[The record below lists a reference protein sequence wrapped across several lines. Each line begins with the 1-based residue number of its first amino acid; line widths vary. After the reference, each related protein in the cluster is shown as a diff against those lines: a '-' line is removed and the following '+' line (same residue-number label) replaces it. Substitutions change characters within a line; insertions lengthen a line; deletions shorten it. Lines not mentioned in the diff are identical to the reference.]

1 VIPTA
6 ALIWA
11 AVAGV
16 ALALVVLGLLPS
28 RPVLGAAQRPA
39 AAPLGRQSQWPQ
51 WVGSRLLRRF
61 GGLLRVPREDLA
73 LVGRTPAEH
82 TGRQVLYALGGL
94 VFPQLLTALLA
105 LAGALPPLAFPVL
118 FSLALAAVGWLAVEV
133 EVRRE
138 AARAREEFRFATA
151 SFLERAALTRAADAG
166 AADALYRTA
175 AVGDGWAL
183 ERIRTALERS
193 RLSGA
198 SPWESLAQLATEIGV
213 PELAR
218 PADTFA
224 LAGDAGATVYTTL
237 RAQAKA
243 LRVAMLA
250 DAKAAANRASER
262 LMIPLA
268 GLAIVFLLF
277 IGYPAFARVMSA

>member
-1 VIPTA
+1 MIPTA
-6 ALIWA
+6 ALLWA

-16 ALALVVLGLLPS
+16 ALVLVVRHLLPS
-28 RPVLGAAQRPA
+28 RPALGAARRPA
-39 AAPLGRQSQWPQ
+39 AAPLSQRGQWSQWL
-51 WVGSRLLRRF
+51 GARLLRRF

-73 LVGRTPAEH
+73 LVARTPAEH
-82 TGRQVLYALGGL
+82 TGRQVCYAVGGL
-94 VFPQLLTALLA
+94 VFPQVLTALLG
-105 LAGALPPLAFPVL
+105 LVGALPPLVFPVL
-118 FSLALAAVGWLAVEV
+118 FSLVLAAVGWLAVEV

-183 ERIRTALERS
+183 ERIRAALERS

-198 SPWESLAQLATEIGV
+198 SPWESLAQLAKEIGV

-237 RAQAKA
+237 RGQAKA
-243 LRVAMLA
+243 LRVAMLT
-250 DAKAAANRASER
+250 DAKAEANRASER
-262 LMIPLA
+262 LMIPLS